1 MATVPPQCALIAQ
14 ELADARSLA
23 NDLLQEFKDSPPGQ
37 KKSQAFNEWRAANS
51 QVKSFA
57 NALERCLNPPPP
69 LPDLVPVR
77 VAANVNAAQTAFD
90 AAVVINN
97 QGAGP
102 APGPFKITL
111 GVTYVDY
118 SQDPPLYITPVATLQ
133 VPNNVTIQ
141 PGATYTTSDTMKNI
155 PINHRPGTNDTP
167 LFDLYILVDS
177 DFEISESLE
186 NNNNATFLHR
196 QLPFLT

>member
-90 AAVVINN
+90 AAVVI
-97 QGAGP
+97 QQP
-102 APGPFKITL
+102 RCR
-111 GVTYVDY
+111 
-118 SQDPPLYITPVATLQ
+118 
-133 VPNNVTIQ
+133 
-141 PGATYTTSDTMKNI
+141 PGA
-155 PINHRPGTNDTP
+155 R
-167 LFDLYILVDS
+167 
-177 DFEISESLE
+177 
-186 NNNNATFLHR
+186 TF
-196 QLPFLT
+196 